1 MMKDSL
7 TSSSYGPALIFSIL
21 TKSLWISCWC
31 YCCCSFQRRVD
42 LLLNYAKQI
51 FADIEQKSKFKC
63 ARKLHLR
70 KKLGCWQ
77 LCYYHVS
84 VLPLIRYFDRSA
96 AQPPWGDDTTYYNV
110 IRHNAAK
117 TKHKYK
123 YKYKMSNHHG
133 AMTPPIIMS
142 GLCL

>member
-1 MMKDSL
+1 MKRGR
-7 TSSSYGPALIFSIL
+7 TSCTLCTFCTLCTLCTCLFAKTFFVIIVIWEIQLSFIL
-21 TKSLWISCWC
+21 
-31 YCCCSFQRRVD
+31 SFI
-42 LLLNYAKQI
+42 KQN